1 MTEMEMDF
9 EKNKLF
15 VKGLEWKLRGR
26 DLVDYFAQWGKVV
39 HATVKLDQDR
49 KSLGYGFVEFE
60 TEEDAERALN
70 ESNEQEFSWRKIY
83 VSYAKKRQPRDDEN
97 N

>member
-1 MTEMEMDF
+1 MEMEL
-9 EKNKLF
+9 EKTKLF

-26 DLVDYFAQWGKVV
+26 DLVEYFSQWGKVV

-60 TEEDAERALN
+60 TEEDAENALN
-70 ESNEQEFSWRKIY
+70 ASNEQEFSGRKIY
-83 VSYAKKRQPRDDEN
+83 VSYAKQRQPRTDEN